1 MPLRVVRL
9 GGRISLVLMCLGDT
23 ASYIVVSN
31 MVCRAAEMSPQKVRY
46 CYDSLDAEIV
56 LQYLTTS
63 PRFNTLLPRRALH
76 KIDTSPFHTMVLS
89 EAFVL
94 VDINSTAET

>member
-56 LQYLTTS
+56 LPSDFTS
-63 PRFNTLLPRRALH
+63 FQHSA
-76 KIDTSPFHTMVLS
+76 
-89 EAFVL
+89 
-94 VDINSTAET
+94 TAESVTQDRHVSVSYYGTI